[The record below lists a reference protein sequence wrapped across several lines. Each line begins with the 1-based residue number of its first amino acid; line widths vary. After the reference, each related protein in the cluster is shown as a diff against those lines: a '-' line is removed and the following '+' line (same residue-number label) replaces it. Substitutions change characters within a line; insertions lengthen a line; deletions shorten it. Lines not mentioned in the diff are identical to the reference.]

1 VKGTVQEMRH
11 LNRLVCWTEKGYY
24 WEPDPRHADIVISTL
39 GVKGGRVSTPL
50 VKEREGAGDDESDP
64 LLDEEE
70 KHLFQSLTM
79 RVGYLSQDR
88 VDLQRAVREL
98 AKGMSSPRQSH
109 MTVLKRVGRYLAA
122 FPRVAQLIP
131 RQSAITTI
139 NTFCDTDHAG
149 CVRTRKSTT
158 GVVIKVGDAFVRSI
172 CRGQSLIALS
182 SGEAEFYG
190 LVSAASESL
199 GDQSLAEDF
208 GIRLNIR
215 IHMDATAGAAIGSRR
230 GLGRV
235 KHLSTVFLWVQEY
248 VTSGKIRLYKVHT
261 SENPADML
269 TKAVSGLSI
278 RSVMESLFFEY
289 GVTYSTLAYST
300 A

>member
-1 VKGTVQEMRH
+1 
-11 LNRLVCWTEKGYY
+11 
-24 WEPDPRHADIVISTL
+24 
-39 GVKGGRVSTPL
+39 VSSPL
-50 VKEREGAGDDESDP
+50 VKEREGVDDNESDP
-64 LLDEEE
+64 ILDEEE
-70 KHLFQSLTM
+70 KHLFQSQTM

-88 VDLQRAVREL
+88 VDLQRPLREL
-98 AKGMSSPRQSH
+98 AKGMSAPRQSH

-131 RQSAITTI
+131 RQSSIASI

-149 CVRTRKSTT
+149 CVRTRKSTL
-158 GVVIKVGDAFVRSI
+158 GVVIKIGDAFLRSI

-190 LVSAASESL
+190 LVSAANESL
-199 GDQSLAEDF
+199 GDQSFAEDF

-215 IHMDATAGAAIGSRR
+215 IHMDATAGAAIGSRC

-235 KHLSTVFLWVQEY
+235 KHLSMVFLWVQEY

-261 SENPADML
+261 TENPADML

-278 RSVMESLFFEY
+278 RNVMESLLFEY